1 MNFSL
6 AIDNDLASELCK
18 FRENSSY
25 DFKVIEKTLH
35 YYKDYPLFT
44 REFLQRYYK
53 DAALLGQI
61 LSAKCTLDFNSLEN
75 ISKATIYKVI
85 LTGDKSKSF
94 PYICIKGDIIENNF
108 TASFFKNQSRQK
120 AKLHIKNLLEN
131 AQSVFI
137 YDAYLFEKNVWE
149 AFVSLARECFPR
161 TALNV
166 FYARTSKGQGLQAKL
181 SQIKQINREWK
192 ISEDKKHKEFTNLH
206 DRYLIIDDKIELI
219 FTSGI
224 EYLMDESKDFT
235 YVVRVHKTR

>member
-18 FRENSSY
+18 FKENSSY
-25 DFKVIEKTLH
+25 DFKIIEKTLH

-44 REFLQRYYK
+44 REFLKRYYK

-85 LTGDKSKSF
+85 LIGDKSKSF

-120 AKLHIKNLLEN
+120 AKQHFKKFARKCTMCL
-131 AQSVFI
+131 
-137 YDAYLFEKNVWE
+137 YL
-149 AFVSLARECFPR
+149 
-161 TALNV
+161 
-166 FYARTSKGQGLQAKL
+166 
-181 SQIKQINREWK
+181 
-192 ISEDKKHKEFTNLH
+192 
-206 DRYLIIDDKIELI
+206 
-219 FTSGI
+219 
-224 EYLMDESKDFT
+224 
-235 YVVRVHKTR
+235 